1 MSTSALHST
10 LNIQGGPKKLSHKVL
25 SIYLSNVTVNVK
37 RAQIVVIEL
46 SLGGN
51 AEVSNTPK

>member
-1 MSTSALHST
+1 
-10 LNIQGGPKKLSHKVL
+10 
-25 SIYLSNVTVNVK
+25 VK